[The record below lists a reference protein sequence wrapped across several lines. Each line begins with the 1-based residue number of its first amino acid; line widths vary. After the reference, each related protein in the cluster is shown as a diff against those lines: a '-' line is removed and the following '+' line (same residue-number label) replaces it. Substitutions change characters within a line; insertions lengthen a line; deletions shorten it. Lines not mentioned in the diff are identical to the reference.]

1 MKNLLLLFA
10 CALCFH
16 YASGQQ
22 PKTYNNPV
30 IRGDLADPTIIR
42 IGKTY
47 YATGTSLEWAPYYP
61 MFKSKDL
68 INWKQTGHIFNKQ
81 PEWTLSSFW
90 APELF
95 YYNNKVYAYY
105 TARDKNGVSYIGV
118 ATADDPEK
126 EFTDHGLLV
135 KFGKEAIDA
144 FVMEDN
150 GDLYITWK
158 AYGLDKRPIEL
169 LCCGMSKDGLRL
181 EGEPFTLLRD
191 DDHTL
196 MEGQCWF
203 KKGDYYYLMYST
215 NNCCGPKS
223 DYQVYVARSKSLKG
237 PYERY
242 SGNPILTGGNDILSC
257 GHGTMTTTPDGRM
270 FYLCHA
276 YLTGA
281 GFFAGRQAIL
291 QELII
296 DKELWIRFKSG
307 DIAHIQQPVPF
318 SGTEQKSVTEFHDN
332 FKSKQLKPDWCWN
345 YPHTD
350 INIKTGKGYLLL
362 SGMLKNNSQNGSALC
377 IRPVKQDYSFE
388 TQVTNRNSS
397 LKGLTFYGDDKNLVV
412 LGCRNNELILKEI
425 RDGKENI
432 LKRMTLPA
440 ITPYLKIKITDG
452 CNCLFFWSEDKKTWH
467 VINADENKYNQ
478 LTRWDRIA
486 RPGLIHCGNPD
497 QPAEFSYFII
507 R

>member
-10 CALCFH
+10 CILCFH
-16 YASGQQ
+16 HVSGQQ
-22 PKTYNNPV
+22 TRTYENPV

-47 YATGTSLEWAPYYP
+47 YATGTSSEWAPYYP

-118 ATADDPEK
+118 ATADNPEK

-135 KFGKEAIDA
+135 EFGKEAIDA

-169 LCCGMSKDGLRL
+169 LCNKMSKDGLRL

-223 DYQVYVARSKSLKG
+223 DYQVYVARSKNLKG
-237 PYERY
+237 PYEKY
-242 SGNPILTGGNDILSC
+242 GGNPILTGSNDILSC

-276 YLTGA
+276 YFTGSR
-281 GFFAGRQAIL
+281 FFAGRQAIL

-296 DKELWIRFKSG
+296 DEDQWLRFKSG
-307 DIAHIQQPVPF
+307 DIARIQQTVPF
-318 SGTEQKSVTEFHDN
+318 AGTKQKITTGFHDN

-345 YPHTD
+345 YPYSD
-350 INIKTGKGYLLL
+350 INIKTGKGRLLL
-362 SGMLKNNSQNGSALC
+362 GGMLKNDSQNGTALC
-377 IRPVKQDYSFE
+377 VRPVKPDYSFE
-388 TQVTNRNSS
+388 TQVTSSNNS
-397 LKGLTFYGDDKNLVV
+397 LAGLTFYGDDKNLVI
-412 LGCRNNELILKEI
+412 LGYQNNELILKEI
-425 RDGKENI
+425 KNGEESI
-432 LKRMTLPA
+432 LKKLNLPTN
-440 ITPYLKIKITDG
+440 TPYLKIKITDG
-452 CNCLFFWSEDKKTWH
+452 CKCTFSWSENKKTWH
-467 VINADENKYNQ
+467 TIDINHNGYNQ
-478 LTRWDRIA
+478 LVRWDRIA
-486 RPGLIHCGNPD
+486 RPGLIHCGNPG
-497 QPAEFSYFII
+497 QPAEFSYFTI